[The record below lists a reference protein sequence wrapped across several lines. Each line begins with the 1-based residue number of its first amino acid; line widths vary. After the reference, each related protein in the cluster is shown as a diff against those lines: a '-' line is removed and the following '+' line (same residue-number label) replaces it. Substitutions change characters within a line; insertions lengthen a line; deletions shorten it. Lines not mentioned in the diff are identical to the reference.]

1 MNSLHENRLT
11 VKEAAKLLG
20 CGEQTIRMGLQQ
32 VLYNWGYAVKTSS
45 FYTYVI
51 LASKFYEEN
60 KIKPI
65 ERGDWIG
72 LIELTKRK
80 K

>member
-1 MNSLHENRLT
+1 MERLT

-32 VLYNWGYAVKTSS
+32 GLYNWGYAVKTSS
-45 FYTYVI
+45 FYTY
-51 LASKFYEEN
+51 KFYDEN

>member
-1 MNSLHENRLT
+1 MGIIGGEIVSERMT

-32 VLYNWGYAVKTSS
+32 GRYSWGYAVKTSS
-45 FYTYVI
+45 FYTYI
-51 LASKFYEEN
+51 IMASRFYEET

-65 ERGDWIG
+65 ERG
-72 LIELTKRK
+72 
-80 K
+80 

>member
-11 VKEAAKLLG
+11 VKEAAKPLG

-32 VLYNWGYAVKTSS
+32 GLYNWGYAVKTSS

-51 LASKFYEEN
+51 LASKFYDEN

-65 ERGDWIG
+65 ERGD
-72 LIELTKRK
+72 
-80 K
+80 